1 MMPDPVPVSPAP
13 ARPRRPQQRMTT
25 DDRRK
30 QIAEAALRSL
40 QSVGHSGL
48 TARKVAA
55 EAGMSL
61 GHLTYHYKD
70 MAEILAAAFRIAAEQ
85 VQAAGRLA
93 LIQPGGTP
101 SERLDRFLRAGFTA
115 DLMTPAHLRMKVD
128 LWSAALTRPE
138 IASIERDLYTSHR
151 EAVERLLDRIAA
163 GYAYDR
169 VPAVADLIMATLDG
183 LWLDWL
189 RRGDLQAVKNG
200 LDGCVLFA
208 RLRLGG
214 S

>member
-1 MMPDPVPVSPAP
+1 MMPDRVPVSPTLP
-13 ARPRRPQQRMTT
+13 RLRRPQQRMTT

-30 QIAEAALRSL
+30 QIAEAALRAL
-40 QSVGHSGL
+40 QSVGHAGL
-48 TARKVAA
+48 TARKVAT

-70 MAEILAAAFRIAAEQ
+70 MAEILAAAFRIASEQ
-85 VQAAGRLA
+85 VQAAGRQA

-101 SERLDRFLRAGFTA
+101 SERLDRFLRASFTS
-115 DLMTPAHLRMKVD
+115 DLMTPAHLRLRVD
-128 LWSAALTRPE
+128 LWSAALTRPD
-138 IASIERDLYTSHR
+138 IAKIELALYQSHR
-151 EAVERLLDRIAA
+151 EAVERLLDRMAA
-163 GYAYDR
+163 DYAIDR
-169 VPAVADLIMATLDG
+169 IPVVADMIMATLDG

-189 RRGDLQAVKNG
+189 RRGDEAAVRNG